1 MSYKAMDWAFE
12 QPIKDAGLKIVLL
25 CICKHANDEQEAWPS
40 MRRIAQLTGLSTRT
54 VVRKI
59 AELEAANYITKQRRF
74 GKNGHLSNNV
84 YKVSMVTQCHNPSD
98 TEAQGWCHSGTIIDN
113 NNISFNSLVYSDRV
127 TLDKNNTDN
136 WEAIARE
143 IDNG

>member
-40 MRRIAQLTGLSTRT
+40 MRRIAQLTGLSART

-74 GKNGHLSNNV
+74 GKNGHLANNV